1 MCNRKCL
8 WLLIGI
14 IATSLLAASST
25 FKTFSTQEQL
35 EKGKA
40 QGVAI
45 DALGQ
50 LKLAPAAQ
58 EIFRASVP
66 AIWSAAS
73 DKQGSFYLGAGN
85 PALVLRLGN
94 NLKADTVF
102 AGNEV
107 AVTAMAF
114 ANGAL
119 YFATSPD
126 GQIYKY
132 SSGSKAQ
139 LFHKPQA
146 KYVWALEPG
155 KGGALFVATGEPGR
169 ILRLSPTGEAEA
181 FFETEETHL
190 RSLLW
195 DSRADVLYAGSSG
208 NGYVYRLTADK
219 KVTVLYDAP
228 SAEIHSLALH
238 TSGDLYLAGAAASGA
253 ALFLPT
259 APTPG
264 ATPAATIV
272 ASEEDEE
279 NAIVITAG
287 GEPALG
293 APEAMSAGA
302 TLGEGGLGA
311 IYRISPSGIAKTI
324 WSSRAE
330 RVHAMLLTS
339 VFATKDEAFHVLVG
353 TGDKGKVFLLNEDGS
368 RTLLLESEAGQI
380 TSFTPE
386 GKDQIKLTTANPGTA
401 QLLRQAMREQGEYVS
416 EVIDASAPAQWGGV
430 SWQTN
435 AAAGVSVLTRSGNTG
450 KPDKTWSDWVAVQ
463 GAGAIASP
471 VARFLQWKVVLQ
483 GKAGQSPAVKD
494 VRVSYLQA
502 NIAPEITQIRI
513 YEPGEAFPDARQ
525 NSNDHAAESDGAGS
539 SVTASPAP
547 SAGRKVTQ
555 KGARSIGWKT
565 RDDNK
570 DPLEFHVE
578 IRAWGETAW
587 RELIK
592 KYRGS
597 VYTFD
602 SQALPDG
609 EYQVRI
615 TVSDRLGN
623 PPELAK
629 IAQKTSEVFTIDNS
643 PPEIG
648 ALAVKLENAKHVA
661 SFQANDRLSRI
672 SEAWYCLDAGEWQL
686 AYPVDHV
693 SDQKSESYRITLPE
707 GAGGKVLAV
716 KVSDANGNI
725 GFGKVTVAK

>member
-1 MCNRKCL
+1 MRNRKYL
-8 WLLIGI
+8 WFLIGT

-50 LKLAPAAQ
+50 LRLAPAAQ

-73 DKQGSFYLGAGN
+73 DKQGNFYLGAGN

-94 NLKADTVF
+94 NQKADTVF

-139 LFHKPQA
+139 PFYKPQA

-155 KGGALFVATGEPGR
+155 KGDALFVATGEPGR
-169 ILRLSPTGEAEA
+169 ILRLSRAGEAET

-219 KVTVLYDAP
+219 KVSVLYDAP
-228 SAEIHSLALH
+228 SAEILNIALH
-238 TSGDLYLAGAAASGA
+238 TNGDLYVAGAAAGA
-253 ALFLPT
+253 ALFIPT
-259 APTPG
+259 TPMPG
-264 ATPAATIV
+264 ATPAATIA

-287 GEPALG
+287 GEPTLG
-293 APEAMSAGA
+293 APESLPTGA
-302 TLGEGGLGA
+302 TPGEGGLGA
-311 IYRISPSGIAKTI
+311 IYRVSPSGIAKTL

-339 VFATKDEAFHVLVG
+339 MFATKDEAFHLLVG

-401 QLLRQAMREQGEYVS
+401 QLLRHAMREQGEYVS
-416 EVIDASAPAQWGGV
+416 EVIDANAPAQWGGV
-430 SWQTN
+430 SWQANT
-435 AAAGVSVLTRSGNTG
+435 AGGVSMFTRSGNTG
-450 KPDKTWSDWVAVQ
+450 KPDRTWSDWIAVQ
-463 GAGAIASP
+463 SAGAIASP
-471 VARFLQWKVVLQ
+471 VARFLQWKAVLQ
-483 GKAGQSPAVKD
+483 GKAGQTPAVKD

-502 NIAPEITQIRI
+502 NLAPEIMQIRI

-525 NSNDHAAESDGAGS
+525 NSNDHAAESNGAGS

-570 DPLEFHVE
+570 DPLEYQVE
-578 IRAWGETAW
+578 IRAWGESAW
-587 RELIK
+587 RELVK

-609 EYQVRI
+609 EYQVRV

-629 IAQKTSEVFTIDNS
+629 FAQKTSEVFTIDNS
-643 PPEIG
+643 PPEIS

-661 SFQANDRLSRI
+661 TFQASDRLSRI

-693 SDQKSESYRITLPE
+693 SDQKSENYRITLPD
-707 GAGGKVLAV
+707 GASGQVLAV

-725 GFGKVTVAK
+725 GFGKLNIAK

>member
-50 LKLAPAAQ
+50 LTLAPAAQ
-58 EIFRASVP
+58 EIVRASVP
-66 AIWSAAS
+66 AIWCAAS
-73 DKQGSFYLGAGN
+73 DKQGNFYLGAGN
-85 PALVLRLGN
+85 PALVLRLDARQ
-94 NLKADTVF
+94 KADTVF

-132 SSGSKAQ
+132 SSSNKAQ
-139 LFHKPQA
+139 PFYKPQA
-146 KYVWALEPG
+146 KYVWALEPE
-155 KGGALFVATGEPGR
+155 KGGSLFVATGEPGR
-169 ILRLSPTGEAEA
+169 ILRLSPVGEAET

-208 NGYVYRLTADK
+208 NGYVYRLSADK
-219 KVTVLYDAP
+219 KVSVLYDAP
-228 SAEIHSLALH
+228 SAEILGIALH
-238 TSGDLYLAGAAASGA
+238 TNGDLYLAGAAAGAA
-253 ALFLPT
+253 ALFFPT
-259 APTPG
+259 VPTPG

-287 GEPALG
+287 GEPTLG
-293 APEAMSAGA
+293 APEPLPTGA
-302 TLGEGGLGA
+302 TPGEGGLGA
-311 IYRISPSGIAKTI
+311 IYRVSPSGIAKTI
-324 WSSRAE
+324 WSSRSE

-339 VFATKDEAFHVLVG
+339 MFATPDEAFHLLVG

-430 SWQTN
+430 SWQAN
-435 AAAGVSVLTRSGNTG
+435 AAGSVNIFTRSGNTG
-450 KPDKTWSDWVAVQ
+450 KPDKTWSEWAAVQ

-483 GKAGQSPAVKD
+483 GKAGQTPAVKE

-502 NIAPEITQIRI
+502 NIAPDITQIRL
-513 YEPGEAFPDARQ
+513 YEPGEAFPDALQ
-525 NSNDHAAESDGAGS
+525 NSNDHTSESNGSGAPA
-539 SVTASPAP
+539 TASPPP
-547 SAGRKVTQ
+547 STGRKTTQ

-578 IRAWGETAW
+578 IRAWGEAAW

-648 ALAVKLENAKHVA
+648 ALAVKLESAKHIA

-686 AYPVDHV
+686 AYPIDHV
-693 SDQKSESYRITLPE
+693 ADQKSESYRITLPE
-707 GAGGKVLAV
+707 GASGKVLAV
-716 KVSDANGNI
+716 KVSDVNGNI
-725 GFGKVTVAK
+725 GFGKVMIGK

>member
-1 MCNRKCL
+1 MRNRKYL
-8 WLLIGI
+8 WFLIGT

-40 QGVAI
+40 QGVAL

-50 LKLAPAAQ
+50 LRLAPAAQ

-73 DKQGSFYLGAGN
+73 DKQGNFYLGAGN
-85 PALVLRLGN
+85 PALVLRLDARQ
-94 NLKADTVF
+94 KADTVF

-107 AVTAMAF
+107 AVTAMTF
-114 ANGAL
+114 ASGAL

-132 SSGSKAQ
+132 TSTGKAQ
-139 LFHKPQA
+139 PFHKPQA

-155 KGGALFVATGEPGR
+155 KGGSLFVATGEPGC
-169 ILRLSPTGEAEA
+169 ILRLSPAGEAET
-181 FFETEETHL
+181 FFQTEETHL
-190 RSLLW
+190 RSLFW
-195 DSRADVLYAGSSG
+195 DGHADMLYAGSSG

-219 KVTVLYDAP
+219 KVSVLYDAP
-228 SAEIHSLALH
+228 SAEILDIALH
-238 TSGDLYLAGAAASGA
+238 TNGDLYVAGAAAGA
-253 ALFLPT
+253 ALFIPAT
-259 APTPG
+259 PTPG
-264 ATPAATIV
+264 ATPAATIM
-272 ASEEDEE
+272 AGEEDEE

-302 TLGEGGLGA
+302 APGEGGLGA
-311 IYRISPSGIAKTI
+311 IYCVSPSGIAKTL

-339 VFATKDEAFHVLVG
+339 VFATKEEAFHLLVG
-353 TGDKGKVFLLNEDGS
+353 TGDKGKVFLLNEEGN

-401 QLLRQAMREQGEYVS
+401 QLLRQTMREQGEYVS

-430 SWQTN
+430 SWQAST
-435 AAAGVSVLTRSGNTG
+435 AGGVSMFTRSGNTG

-463 GAGAIASP
+463 SAGAIASP

-483 GKAGQSPAVKD
+483 GKAGQSPAVKE

-513 YEPGEAFPDARQ
+513 YEPGEAFPDALQ
-525 NSNDHAAESDGAGS
+525 NSNDHAAESNGAGA
-539 SVTASPAP
+539 TAAAASAP

-570 DPLEFHVE
+570 DPLEYQVE

-587 RELIK
+587 RELVK

-609 EYQVRI
+609 EYQVRL

-629 IAQKTSEVFTIDNS
+629 IAQKTSEVFTIDNL
-643 PPEIG
+643 PPEIS

-725 GFGKVTVAK
+725 GFGKLNIAK